1 MQLQQQALM
10 YARLQR
16 TSQLSRCE
24 RLHADEKPQTP
35 WRINLF
41 VHSCAI
47 SGRSFH
53 PFRFP
58 FCSFHGRKN
67 PCLAPRQRL
76 ADQKN

>member
-1 MQLQQQALM
+1 MQLQQEALM

-53 PFRFP
+53 PFRFSLLFFP
-58 FCSFHGRKN
+58 RAQKPLSSATPA
-67 PCLAPRQRL
+67 PC
-76 ADQKN
+76 